1 MASIIKF
8 RDGWRA
14 QIRKQGIKKTKSFQT
29 KAQAQ
34 AWATSI
40 EAQIITGRLTK
51 SIAISQNKT
60 IGDMLDKYSEEV
72 SIKKRGSKWEQ
83 LRIELLRKCE
93 IKIDNASLIIGNVM
107 LSDFDERHVAAW
119 RDTRSKDISGSSIN
133 REWNI
138 FSNAFKIA
146 IKEWKWIEHNPW
158 HEVKRPEKNLARTR
172 IATQDEIDRLIHSSG
187 YIKENVPETIVA
199 RVMAA
204 ALFSMQTGMRCKE
217 ITQLTPAMV
226 HLDKNIVDVGHDTKT
241 GARQVPLSSEA
252 KRILKQMLQLGT
264 PTVFNLTTTQVDAH
278 WRKLT
283 KKAMIDNLTFHDC
296 KHYAVT
302 WMAKKLNVFDLAR
315 VVGTKDLK
323 VLQIYYN
330 KSASEIAKD
339 LN

>member
-1 MASIIKF
+1 MAT
-8 RDGWRA
+8 
-14 QIRKQGIKKTKSFQT
+14 IRKRGGTWQAIVDRKGIYKSQSFQT

-34 AWATSI
+34 SWATSI
-40 EAQIITGRLTK
+40 EAEILTGKLTVK
-51 SIAISQNKT
+51 QSISQSKT
-60 IGDMLDKYSEEV
+60 IADMMQKYAEEV
-72 SIKKRGSKWEQ
+72 SIKKDGTKWEQ
-83 LRIELLRKCE
+83 IRINALIQSSLVLDGYE
-93 IKIDNASLIIGNVM
+93 ITIGNIK
-107 LSDFDERHVAAW
+107 LSDFDERYVSAW
-119 RDTRSKDISGSSIN
+119 RDMRMKQVSGSSVN
-133 REWNI
+133 REWNV
-138 FSNAFKIA
+138 FSNAFKVA
-146 IKEWKWIEHNPW
+146 IKEWKWISHNPW
-158 HEVKRPEKNLARTR
+158 HEVKRPESNPARNR

-187 YIKENVPETIVA
+187 YSKENVPETIIA

-241 GARQVPLSSEA
+241 GARQVPISSEA
-252 KRILKQMLQLGT
+252 KRILQQMLKLGAT
-264 PTVFNLTTTQVDAH
+264 TVFDLTTTQVDAH

-283 KKAMIDNLTFHDC
+283 KKAIINNLTFHDC

-302 WMAKKLNVFDLAR
+302 WLAKKLNVFDLAR

-323 VLQIYYN
+323 TLQLYYN

>member
-1 MASIIKF
+1 MAT
-8 RDGWRA
+8 
-14 QIRKQGIKKTKSFQT
+14 IRKRGKSWQVIVDKMGIYKSKSFPI

-34 AWATSI
+34 AWGTSL
-40 EAQIITGRLTK
+40 ESEIITGKLTK
-51 SIAISQNKT
+51 SLAISQNKT
-60 IGDMLDKYSEEV
+60 IGDLLDKYAEEV
-72 SIKKRGSKWEQ
+72 SIKKRGSRWEQ
-83 LRIELLRKCE
+83 IRILNL
-93 IKIDNASLIIGNVM
+93 IQMQITLDNALLTIGNIR

-119 RDTRSKDISGSSIN
+119 RDMRSKTISGSSIN

-146 IKEWKWIEHNPW
+146 IKEWKWITHNPW
-158 HEVKRPEKNLARTR
+158 HDVKRPKKNPARTR
-172 IATQDEIDRLIHSSG
+172 IASEDEIQRLIHSSG
-187 YIKENVPETIVA
+187 YTKENVPETIIA

-226 HLDKNIVDVGHDTKT
+226 HLNKNIVDVGHDTKT

-252 KRILKQMLQLGT
+252 KRILQQMLKLGAT
-264 PTVFNLTTTQVDAH
+264 TVFDLTTTQVDAH

-302 WMAKKLNVFDLAR
+302 WLAKKLNVFDLAR

-323 VLQIYYN
+323 TLQLYYN

>member
-40 EAQIITGRLTK
+40 EAEIITGKLTK
-51 SIAISQNKT
+51 SLSISQNKT
-60 IGDMLDKYSEEV
+60 IGDLLDKYAEEV
-72 SIKKRGSKWEQ
+72 SIKKRGSRWEQ
-83 LRIELLRKCE
+83 IRILNMIQMQIMLDNELLT
-93 IKIDNASLIIGNVM
+93 IGNIR

-119 RDTRSKDISGSSIN
+119 RDMRSKIISGSSIN

-138 FSNAFKIA
+138 FSNALKIA
-146 IKEWKWIEHNPW
+146 IKEWKWIQHNPW
-158 HEVKRPEKNLARTR
+158 HEVKRPKKNPARTR
-172 IATQDEIDRLIHSSG
+172 IASEDEIQRLIHSSG
-187 YIKENVPETIVA
+187 YTKENVPGTIIA

-226 HLDKNIVDVGHDTKT
+226 HLNQNIVDVGHDTKT

-252 KRILKQMLQLGT
+252 KRILEQMLKIGT
-264 PTVFNLTTTQVDAH
+264 PTVFDLTTTQVDAH

-302 WMAKKLNVFDLAR
+302 WLAKKLNVFDLAR

-323 VLQIYYN
+323 VLSIYYN

-339 LN
+339 LD